1 MSPHASRSS
10 KMSRVSL
17 IIGSTS
23 DREIGDK
30 AEAVL
35 KEFGVNYDYQVYSA
49 HRNPKALQE
58 YIEASDASVYIAI
71 AGLSAALPGFIAA
84 HTLKPV
90 IGVPKDAKLGGID
103 SLLSIAQ
110 MPPGVPVACVGV
122 DNSRNGALL
131 AIEILALSD
140 EGLREKL
147 VEYRRKRA
155 ART

>member
-1 MSPHASRSS
+1 
-10 KMSRVSL
+10 MSRVSL

-30 AEAVL
+30 AEAIL
-35 KEFGVNYDYQVYSA
+35 KEFGVDYDYQVYSA

-58 YIEASDASVYIAI
+58 YIEASNASVYIAV

-90 IGVPKDAKLGGID
+90 IGVPKDVKLGGID

-110 MPPGVPVACVGV
+110 MPPGVPVACVGI

>member
-1 MSPHASRSS
+1 MS
-10 KMSRVSL
+10 KVSL
-17 IIGSTS
+17 IVGSIS

-30 AEAVL
+30 AEVIL
-35 KEFGVNYDYQVYSA
+35 KEFGIDYDYQVYSA

-58 YIEASDASVYIAI
+58 YIEASDASVYIAV

-90 IGVPKDAKLGGID
+90 IGVPKDANLGGID

-110 MPPGVPVACVGV
+110 MPPGVPVACVGI

-131 AIEILALSD
+131 ALEILAVSD
-140 EGLREKL
+140 ERLREKL
-147 VEYRRKRA
+147 VEYRFKRA
-155 ART
+155 VRT

>member
-1 MSPHASRSS
+1 MS
-10 KMSRVSL
+10 KVSL

-35 KEFGVNYDYQVYSA
+35 KDFGIDYDYQVYSA

-110 MPPGVPVACVGV
+110 MPPGVPVACVGI

>member
-10 KMSRVSL
+10 KMTRVSL

-35 KEFGVNYDYQVYSA
+35 KEFGVDHDYQVYSA
-49 HRNPKALQE
+49 HRNSKALQE

-110 MPPGVPVACVGV
+110 MPPGIPVACVGI

-140 EGLREKL
+140 EGLKEKL

>member
-1 MSPHASRSS
+1 
-10 KMSRVSL
+10 MSRVSL

-30 AEAVL
+30 AEAIL
-35 KEFGVNYDYQVYSA
+35 KEFGVDYDYQVYSA

-58 YIEASDASVYIAI
+58 YIEASNASVYITV

-110 MPPGVPVACVGV
+110 MPPGVPVACVGI

-140 EGLREKL
+140 EGLRIKL

>member
-1 MSPHASRSS
+1 
-10 KMSRVSL
+10 MSRVSL

-35 KEFGVNYDYQVYSA
+35 KEFGVDYDYQVYSA
-49 HRNPKALQE
+49 HRSPKDLRE
-58 YIEASDASVYIAI
+58 YIEASDASVYIAV

-110 MPPGVPVACVGV
+110 MPPGVPVACVGI

>member
-1 MSPHASRSS
+1 
-10 KMSRVSL
+10 MSRVSL

>member
-1 MSPHASRSS
+1 
-10 KMSRVSL
+10 MSRVSL

-35 KEFGVNYDYQVYSA
+35 KEFGVDYDYRVYSA
-49 HRNPKALQE
+49 HRNPKTLQE
-58 YIEASDASVYIAI
+58 YIEASDASVYIAV

-110 MPPGVPVACVGV
+110 MPPGVPVACVGI
-122 DNSRNGALL
+122 DNARNGALL

-140 EGLREKL
+140 EGLKEKL
-147 VEYRRKRA
+147 VEYRQKRA

>member
-1 MSPHASRSS
+1 
-10 KMSRVSL
+10 MSRVSL

-35 KEFGVNYDYQVYSA
+35 KEFGVDYDYQVYSA

-110 MPPGVPVACVGV
+110 MPPGVPVACVGI

>member
-1 MSPHASRSS
+1 
-10 KMSRVSL
+10 MSRIAL

-23 DREIGDK
+23 DKEIGDK
-30 AEAVL
+30 AEAIL
-35 KEFGVNYDYQVYSA
+35 KEFEIEYDYQVYSA

-58 YIEASDASVYIAI
+58 YIVASDASIYIAV

-110 MPPGVPVACVGV
+110 MPPGVPVATVGI

-147 VEYRRKRA
+147 VEYRRKRV

>member
-1 MSPHASRSS
+1 MS
-10 KMSRVSL
+10 KVSL

-35 KEFGVNYDYQVYSA
+35 KDFGIDYDYQVYSA

-58 YIEASDASVYIAI
+58 YIEASDASVYIAV

-110 MPPGVPVACVGV
+110 MPPGVPVACVGI